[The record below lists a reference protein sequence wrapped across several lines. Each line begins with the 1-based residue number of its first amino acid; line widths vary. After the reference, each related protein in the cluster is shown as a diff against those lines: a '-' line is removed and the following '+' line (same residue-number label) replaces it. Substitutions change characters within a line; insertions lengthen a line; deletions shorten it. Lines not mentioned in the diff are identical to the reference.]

1 MNTPTRLRVLSLLA
15 LVLVCGLGVTLV
27 DSVQGEYVEDR
38 KPVVKPN
45 FTMEG
50 KPYQKYLCLDGGG
63 LRGIIAAMILK
74 QFKLILKN
82 YILSDFKNR
91 AITYSSEVE
100 MDIKTV
106 KDFHVDLADFFDGF
120 AGISAGSWI
129 ATYLAS
135 KGGNGASKEIFS
147 LAHIVNKYGSIRPGS
162 VDGLEVFFME
172 YGRDIYPPTGPL
184 PLKVTYRYTGFP
196 KIALRGLAAPLYSVN
211 GLEWVLKRFLGD
223 TKLSEVSTGLLV
235 CAFDLFQRTTIQFIS
250 EGSKNGKPANISTNV
265 FITSSRPRFDE
276 GATKEQTAGIEMNQG
291 WDYYIRDI
299 TRASSAFP
307 MINEA
312 KDLKPLR
319 EIHSEFVL
327 IDGAMVG
334 NNPVV
339 QTLVWASYRNG
350 TEIPFQNIAI
360 MSLGTGFVTG
370 SAITYGDGGMMQW
383 FIPMVELL
391 LGATPE
397 YWQALTDYM
406 YYEGSLP
413 TPPGPVQ
420 VLRIQPIRE
429 AGTEDGDALGGV
441 GNPSNLQ
448 LLKSIGE
455 KTSYQF
461 GSYMREF
468 THRYIY
474 GAMPDPPPHYE

>member
-1 MNTPTRLRVLSLLA
+1 
-15 LVLVCGLGVTLV
+15 
-27 DSVQGEYVEDR
+27 
-38 KPVVKPN
+38 
-45 FTMEG
+45 
-50 KPYQKYLCLDGGG
+50 
-63 LRGIIAAMILK
+63 MILK
-74 QFKLILKN
+74 EFKLILKN
-82 YILSDFKNR
+82 YILEDIVHR
-91 AITYSSEVE
+91 ADARSYRGQ
-100 MDIKTV
+100 DIGTV

-135 KGGNGASKEIFS
+135 KGGNGASRDVFS

-172 YGRDIYPPTGPL
+172 YGRDIYPPPGPL
-184 PLKVTYRYTGFP
+184 PFSTTYRWYGLP
-196 KIALRGLAAPLYSVN
+196 KFALRGFGAPVYPVE
-211 GLEWVLKRFLGD
+211 GLEWLLHRFLGD

-235 CAFDLFQRTTIQFIS
+235 CAFDLFQKTTIQFVS

-265 FITSSRPRFDE
+265 FVTNSNPPDRSKEDTSKV
-276 GATKEQTAGIEMNQG
+276 TGIVTNKG
-291 WDYYIRDI
+291 WDYYLRDI

-307 MINEA
+307 MVNKA
-312 KDLKPLR
+312 KNLKPLR
-319 EIHSEFVL
+319 EIHSEFEL

-339 QTLVWASYRNG
+339 QTLVWASYRSG
-350 TEIPFQNIAI
+350 TEIPFQDIAI
-360 MSLGTGFVTG
+360 MSIGTGFVTG
-370 SAITYGDGGMMQW
+370 SAVSYGEGGMTQW
-383 FIPMVELL
+383 FVPMVELL

-413 TPPGPVQ
+413 RQPGPVQ
-420 VLRIQPIRE
+420 MLRIQPMRQ
-429 AGTEDGDALGGV
+429 ADTEDGEALGGV

-455 KTSYQF
+455 KTSFQF
-461 GSYMREF
+461 ATYMRTF
-468 THRYIY
+468 VDLYLY
-474 GAMPDPPPHYE
+474 GTIPGTSEESEV